1 MSKDLDP
8 KAKTKYGKFRADV
21 REDDELCYV
30 NRDYII
36 YKKNAL
42 GMGALDAPIDITL
55 IGLYGLPEYLAM
67 FAETDAKM
75 RVLDRLHE
83 ELSQIAD
90 KILGER

>member
-1 MSKDLDP
+1 MNKQQDNR
-8 KAKTKYGKFRADV
+8 TKYGKFRTDV

-42 GMGALDAPIDITL
+42 GMGTLDAPIDITL

-67 FAETDAKM
+67 FAETSAKM
-75 RVLDRLHE
+75 RILDVLHQE
-83 ELSQIAD
+83 ITKIAD
-90 KILGER
+90 KILAEAQP